1 VKGAETTMMLV
12 ESSRQWWAFL
22 LRGLAAV
29 LFGVLAFA
37 WPGLTLT
44 VLVLF
49 WGAYALVD
57 GVLALVAA
65 FRTQNDNRWGLLLEG
80 VVGVGAGIVTFALP
94 GLTALVLVYIIAA
107 WAVITGVLEL
117 WAAIRLRKIV
127 PNELWLV
134 LGGLAS
140 LLFGLVLF
148 AAPGAG
154 ALALVWLIALYAV
167 IFGVLMIGLAW
178 RLRGMTSPGRQAM
191 GMA

>member
-1 VKGAETTMMLV
+1 MLV
-12 ESSRQWWAFL
+12 LIEASRHWWAFL

-49 WGAYALVD
+49 WGAFALVD
-57 GVLALVAA
+57 GVLALFSA
-65 FRTQNDNRWGLLLEG
+65 FRTPNDHRWGLLFEGIVGVAAG
-80 VVGVGAGIVTFALP
+80 VVTFVWP

-117 WAAIRLRKIV
+117 VAAVRLRRVI
-127 PNELWLV
+127 PNEWL
-134 LGGLAS
+134 LILSGILS
-140 LLFGLVLF
+140 LLFGAVLL

-154 ALALVWLIALYAV
+154 ALALVWLIAAYAIV
-167 IFGVLMIGLAW
+167 FGVILIGLAL
-178 RLRGMTSPGRQAM
+178 RLHSMSQRRQAM

>member
-1 VKGAETTMMLV
+1 MLLV
-12 ESSRQWWAFL
+12 IESSRHWWAFL

-29 LFGVLAFA
+29 LFGALAIA

-65 FRTQNDNRWGLLLEG
+65 MRTQHDHRWGLVLEG
-80 VVGVGAGIVTFALP
+80 VAGIGAGLVTFFYP
-94 GLTALVLVYIIAA
+94 DLTALVLVYIIAA

-117 WAAIRLRKIV
+117 FVAIRLRRLIQ
-127 PNELWLV
+127 NELWLI
-134 LGGLAS
+134 LGGVAS
-140 LLFGLVLF
+140 LVFGFVLF

-154 ALALVWLIALYAV
+154 ALALVWLIAAYAI
-167 IFGVLMIGLAW
+167 IFGVLLIALAFRLHGL
-178 RLRGMTSPGRQAM
+178 GQQRQAM

>member
-1 VKGAETTMMLV
+1 MLLV
-12 ESSRQWWAFL
+12 IESSRHWWAFL

-29 LFGVLAFA
+29 LFGVLAIA

-65 FRTQNDNRWGLLLEG
+65 MRTQHDQRWGLVLEG
-80 VVGVGAGIVTFALP
+80 VAGIGAGLVTFFYP
-94 GLTALVLVYIIAA
+94 DLTALVLVYIIAA

-117 WAAIRLRKIV
+117 FVAIRLRRVIQ
-127 PNELWLV
+127 NELWLI
-134 LGGLAS
+134 LGGVAS
-140 LLFGLVLF
+140 LVFGFVLF

-154 ALALVWLIALYAV
+154 ALALVWLIGTYAI
-167 IFGVLMIGLAW
+167 IFGVLLIALAFRLHGLGQ
-178 RLRGMTSPGRQAM
+178 RRQAM